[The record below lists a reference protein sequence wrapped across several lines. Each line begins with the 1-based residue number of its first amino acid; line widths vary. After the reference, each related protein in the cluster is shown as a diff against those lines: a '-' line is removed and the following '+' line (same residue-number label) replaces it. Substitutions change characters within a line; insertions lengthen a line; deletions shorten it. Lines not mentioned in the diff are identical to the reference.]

1 MGRKSRAADPIAVS
15 VPFSQS
21 QIAIIWPGLDFV
33 LSAYR
38 MRQEKGAVATSYP
51 FRIYQLPRDFDVG
64 TFSPAMMAQFSRLSE
79 KLMPRKAKGGK
90 IFLTALELR
99 AAAFSARTTVKLHR
113 MIIRDRH
120 RSKAATKRQADG
132 ENRKIHKESEARR
145 DVVKLLELFMKRAT
159 RRFLAVRSPDE
170 VKTLSREWQSHLRW
184 IQFHL
189 TFFKS
194 TRSFLTPMRKTHQD
208 YIDRLV
214 KMAEEAIVIR
224 KYQLPDPAMLR
235 QVIRLFVA
243 YSRRGRIAPYHH
255 RYMLDNNDS
264 RVAQARL
271 FEFLEPRLYLRKAK

>member
-1 MGRKSRAADPIAVS
+1 MGRKTRTTDPIAVS

-38 MRQEKGAVATSYP
+38 MRQESGTVQTAYP
-51 FRIYQLPRDFDVG
+51 FRIYPLPRDFDPG
-64 TFSPAMMAQFSRLSE
+64 TFSSSMMDQFDRLSA
-79 KLMPRKAKGGK
+79 KLKPHKLTGGEF
-90 IFLTALELR
+90 FLTAFEFR
-99 AAAFSARTTVKLHR
+99 AAAFSARTTVKLYR
-113 MIIRDRH
+113 FIIRDTH
-120 RSKAATKRQADG
+120 RSKAQARRQTDG
-132 ENRKIHKESEARR
+132 EKREIQKKAESRHK
-145 DVVKLLELFMKRAT
+145 VVKVLDLFMKRAT
-159 RRFLAVRSPDE
+159 RRYLAARSSDE
-170 VKTLSREWQSHLRW
+170 FKSLSRKWQSHLRW

-194 TRSFLTPMRKTHQD
+194 TRSFLTPMRKTYQD
-208 YIDRLV
+208 EIDRLV

-224 KYQLPDPAMLR
+224 KYQLPDPAILR
-235 QVIRLFVA
+235 QVIRRFVA
-243 YSRRGRIAPYHH
+243 YSRRARIAPYHH